1 MVAALD
7 YKTETFGC
15 S

>member
-15 S
+15 C